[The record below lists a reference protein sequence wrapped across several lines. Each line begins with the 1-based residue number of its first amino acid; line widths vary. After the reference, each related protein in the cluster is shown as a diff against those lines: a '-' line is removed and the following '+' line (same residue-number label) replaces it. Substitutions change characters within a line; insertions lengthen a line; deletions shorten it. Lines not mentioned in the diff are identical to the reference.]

1 MKYRLYIKKEKP
13 ISKDLEGLDILI
25 DGAQLDIMVD
35 GGTIPYEINK
45 EGLKKRVDISYQ
57 DLSMVLSVKNL
68 DK

>member
-1 MKYRLYIKKEKP
+1 
-13 ISKDLEGLDILI
+13 
-25 DGAQLDIMVD
+25 MVD